1 MGNIRNEIVTVT
13 ANNRVF
19 EQLRPAISDFIQSLP
34 DDMWASLIVGPI
46 EGLSNGCSTM
56 AFLPDGSK
64 QGWDVERKGHELR
77 SRFMQ
82 LFDGT
87 TAEIIRVNYGG
98 DEPDMITVEV
108 PSLGNP
114 HEVTLPIEY

>member
-19 EQLRPAISDFIQSLP
+19 EQLRPAIDDFIRSLP
-34 DDMWASLIVGPI
+34 DDMWASLIIGPI
-46 EGLSNGCSTM
+46 KGLSNGCSTM

-77 SRFMQ
+77 SMFMQ

-87 TAEIIRVNYGG
+87 TAEIIRVIHGG

-108 PSLGNP
+108 PSLSDP
-114 HEVTLPIEY
+114 HEVTLPIEH